1 MDRLH
6 CTVVTVMVL
15 IPRVAAG
22 RRRMGGWAGLTALMK
37 KETIGEME
45 RVMSE

>member
-1 MDRLH
+1 MERLH

-22 RRRMGGWAGLTALMK
+22 RRRMGGWAGPTALMK

>member
-22 RRRMGGWAGLTALMK
+22 CRRMAGWAGLTALMK
-37 KETIGEME
+37 KGDYRRDGE
-45 RVMSE
+45 SDQ